1 MQNAKIYSL
10 VFCNLFAGVINM
22 FQKDKIFNNG
32 NSQAVRL
39 PKEFRFE
46 GKEIIVRKV
55 ENGVLLMSQ
64 DKNMW
69 GNWFDNLDKF
79 SEDFTKILDSREIN
93 KNTQKQEDLF

>member
-1 MQNAKIYSL
+1 
-10 VFCNLFAGVINM
+10 M
-22 FQKDKIFNNG
+22 FQKAKIFNNG

-46 GKEIIVRKV
+46 SKEVIIRKV

-64 DKNMW
+64 DKNIW
-69 GNWFDNLDKF
+69 KNWFDNLEEF

-93 KNTQKQEDLF
+93 QNSQKREDLF

>member
-1 MQNAKIYSL
+1 
-10 VFCNLFAGVINM
+10 M
-22 FQKDKIFNNG
+22 FQKAKIFNNG

-46 GKEIIVRKV
+46 SKEIIIRKV
-55 ENGVLLMSQ
+55 ANGVLLMPQ

-69 GNWFDNLDKF
+69 ENWFDNLDEF

-93 KNTQKQEDLF
+93 QNNQKREDLF

>member
-1 MQNAKIYSL
+1 
-10 VFCNLFAGVINM
+10 M
-22 FQKDKIFNNG
+22 FQKAKIFNNG

-46 GKEIIVRKV
+46 SKEVIIRKV
-55 ENGVLLMSQ
+55 ENGVLLMPQ

-69 GNWFDNLDKF
+69 ENWFDNLDKF

-93 KNTQKQEDLF
+93 QNTQKREDLF

>member
-1 MQNAKIYSL
+1 
-10 VFCNLFAGVINM
+10 M
-22 FQKDKIFNNG
+22 FQKAKIFNNG

-46 GKEIIVRKV
+46 SKEVIIRKV
-55 ENGVLLMSQ
+55 ENGVLLMPQ

-69 GNWFDNLDKF
+69 ENWFDNLDKF

-93 KNTQKQEDLF
+93 QNNQKREDLF